1 MTAKRERHVQ
11 VRWIPTILTFAT
23 ISMAVL
29 GGIAPLKQAQAQTA
43 THSDDRRLPTSQ
55 AEMKMSF
62 SPLVKQTAPTV
73 VNIYTKKVVSERQ
86 RTPFFNDPFF
96 KQFFGEQFGGAFGA
110 PRQRVER
117 SLGSGV
123 IVSGDGTIVTNHHVI
138 DGASEIRVVLHD
150 NREFD
155 ADLVGSD
162 ERTDLAVL
170 KLRGVETALPAI
182 TFGDSDAVEVGD
194 LVLAI
199 GNPFGVGQTV
209 TSGIVSALARAGV
222 TGQDYQ
228 SFIQTDAAINP
239 GNSGGALIDID
250 GKLIGVNSAIF
261 TKSGGSNGIGFAVPV
276 NMVKVVMR
284 GLISGDLRR
293 PWVGASGQAV
303 TADLASSLELDRPH
317 GVLISAVRDGSPA
330 LRSGLQAGDVVVAV
344 NGLPVD
350 NPNELKF
357 RIATLELDS
366 AANLTV
372 LRRGKEIK
380 LSMPL
385 EVAPERPAREE
396 SVIDGNNPFS
406 GTKVS
411 NMNPAL
417 ADELGVDT
425 LSEGVIILGVARDSL
440 ARRTRLQA
448 GDYIVEINGEKIDS
462 VARLKEVV
470 KAGERSRDWKIAV
483 KRDGKVLTGEFTL

>member
-1 MTAKRERHVQ
+1 MQAK
-11 VRWIPTILTFAT
+11 WITKTVVFAVIAMAAVSGPTNLAHAQ
-23 ISMAVL
+23 SDEVAV
-29 GGIAPLKQAQAQTA
+29 
-43 THSDDRRLPTSQ
+43 DRRLPSSQ
-55 AEMKMSF
+55 TEIKMSL
-62 SPLVKQTAPTV
+62 SPLVKQTAPAV

-96 KQFFGEQFGGAFGA
+96 KQFFGDRFNGAFGA

-123 IVSGDGTIVTNHHVI
+123 IVSSDGTVVTNHHVI

-170 KLRGVETALPAI
+170 KLRAVERELPAI
-182 TFGDSDAVEVGD
+182 PFGDSDAVEVGD

-239 GNSGGALIDID
+239 GNSGGALVDID

-261 TKSGGSNGIGFAVPV
+261 TKSGGSNGIGFAVPA

-293 PWVGASGQAV
+293 PWLGAAGQAV
-303 TADLASSLELDRPH
+303 TADLAASLELDRPH
-317 GVLISAVRDGSPA
+317 GVLINKVRDGSPA
-330 LRSGLQAGDVVVAV
+330 DRGDLRSGDVVIAV

-357 RIATLELDS
+357 RIATLELDGKAELS
-366 AANLTV
+366 V
-372 LRRGKEIK
+372 LRRGVETK
-380 LSMPL
+380 LAMPL
-385 EVAPERPAREE
+385 EVAPELPARDE
-396 SVIDGNNPFS
+396 SIIDGNNPFS
-406 GTKVS
+406 GTKIA

-425 LSEGVIILGVARDSL
+425 LTQGVMILAVARDSL

-448 GDYIVEINGEKIDS
+448 GDYIVEVNGEPIDS

-470 KAGERSRDWKIAV
+470 RAGERGRDWKIAV
-483 KRDGKVLTGEFTL
+483 KRDGKILTGEFTL